1 MLSCVFMLNPLKTQA
16 EYTDMRCLRDGPWWE
31 PSVAIG
37 THLPGGVRTVRD
49 QADNHIFSWDRLS

>member
-1 MLSCVFMLNPLKTQA
+1 MLNPLKTQS
-16 EYTDMRCLRDGPWWE
+16 EYTDMRCLRDGPWRE

-37 THLPGGVRTVRD
+37 THLFGGVRPVRD